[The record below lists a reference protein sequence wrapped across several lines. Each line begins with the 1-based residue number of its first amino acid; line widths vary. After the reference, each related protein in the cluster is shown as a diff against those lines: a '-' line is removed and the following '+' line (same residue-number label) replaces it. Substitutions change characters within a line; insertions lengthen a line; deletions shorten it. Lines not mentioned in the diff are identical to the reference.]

1 MQSVTVEKMFG
12 HWAVEREL
20 GTGGMGMVFLVRHEI
35 TGAVAAVKTLFPGM
49 IVNAESRERFAQEA
63 GAQMNLRHPHIAQ
76 VYDYIEQ
83 DQQSF
88 LVMEY
93 LEQGTLQ
100 DYLRRHPGPV
110 RAEQALAWTKQVL
123 GALGYAHQQR
133 VVHRDLKSS
142 NLMIDRDGQMKVADF
157 GIALVSDARRMTSTG
172 ISVGTAEYISPEQ
185 ITHPRQT
192 DRRADIYSI
201 GVVLY
206 EMLTGRL
213 PFIKETEFETKLA
226 HLQEDV
232 PAPRA
237 INPAIPP
244 ALGAIVLR
252 ALAKDPDGRYQTCA
266 DFAHAIEAFERGEA
280 LPEPA
285 RPFKQTDV
293 RVFPDFSNL
302 PPSNGKPFYPSNGF
316 ATSAAPVRQTPSR
329 NWKPLLWAAG
339 GIGAACLLLFAL
351 ALGLAMRSPGE
362 SKMER
367 YYDLRAGL
375 EHEGAWPQVEAKYRE
390 KIRREPRNGL
400 WYGML
405 IESLS
410 QQKKHKEAE
419 AAAREAM
426 IAEPDEALWPDLLGD
441 ALKLQ
446 GKKAEAEA
454 AYQQAMRMARTAA
467 DRHTFSGDLWSLQ
480 ENWAAAETDYGQ
492 AVKLMP
498 KPALLHVIHG
508 QFLAHLKKWPEAEAE
523 MREAIRLMPKSSDW
537 HGSLGWLFAE
547 QEKWS
552 DAEAA
557 YREAIKINPA
567 RADHHRDLGWTLAKM
582 KRDSDAEAELL
593 QTVQIEPQNPA
604 YRNGLGDYFFNRDN
618 WRRAESEYREAVRLK
633 SDDAVSHGN
642 LAWALFKQNKLQSA
656 EAEFDAAIRL
666 DANNANYRGGRG
678 TTLVRLRRYNEAVT
692 ELREAVRLKPDSS
705 YLHNELGV
713 ALGWQRNFAAAAA
726 EFREAL
732 RLDPKNAVTRRNLR
746 NVT

>member
-20 GTGGMGMVFLVRHEI
+20 GTGGMGVVYLVRHEI
-35 TGAVAAVKTLFPGM
+35 TGAMAAVKTLFPGM

-76 VYDYIEQ
+76 VVDYIEQ

-100 DYLRRHPGPV
+100 EHLRRHPGPV
-110 RAEQALAWTKQVL
+110 RIEQALAWTKQVL
-123 GALGYAHQQR
+123 GALSYAHQQR

-142 NLMIDRDGQMKVADF
+142 NLMLDQSGQMKVADF
-157 GIALVSDARRMTSTG
+157 GIALVADARRMTSTG

-192 DRRADIYSI
+192 DHRADIYSI

-226 HLQEDV
+226 HLQESV

-237 INPAIPP
+237 INPGIPP
-244 ALGAIVLR
+244 ALEAIVLR
-252 ALAKDPDGRYQTCA
+252 AMAKDPEGRYQHCA
-266 DFAHAIEAFERGEA
+266 DFTNAIEAFEQGKTMS
-280 LPEPA
+280 EPA
-285 RPFKQTDV
+285 FFPRPADV
-293 RVFPDFSNL
+293 DVFPAFSTLSPSNSEPFPANKAYAPA
-302 PPSNGKPFYPSNGF
+302 PPS
-316 ATSAAPVRQTPSR
+316 RSR
-329 NWKPLLWAAG
+329 NWKLLLWAAG
-339 GIGAACLLLFAL
+339 AIGAAGILLFAL
-351 ALGLAMRSPGE
+351 VLGLAMRSMGE
-362 SKMER
+362 PKMER
-367 YYDLRAGL
+367 YYRLRAGL
-375 EHEGAWPQVEAKYRE
+375 EHEGTWAQVETRYRE

-405 IESLS
+405 IEALS
-410 QQKKHKEAE
+410 QRKKHKEAE

-426 IAEPDEALWPDLLGD
+426 IAEPGEAIWLDLLGD
-441 ALKLQ
+441 ALKSQ

-454 AYQQAMRMARTAA
+454 AYQQAMRLAGTAA

-508 QFLAHLKKWPEAEAE
+508 QFLANLKKWAEAEAE
-523 MREAIRLMPKSSDW
+523 MREAIRLMPTSSDW
-537 HGSLGWLFAE
+537 RSSLGWLFAE
-547 QEKWS
+547 QEKWA

-557 YREAIKINPA
+557 YREAIRINPA
-567 RADHHRDLGWTLAKM
+567 RADHHRDLGWTLAKA
-582 KRDSDAEAELL
+582 KRDSEAEAELL
-593 QTVQIEPQNPA
+593 KATQIEPENPA
-604 YRNGLGDYFFNRDN
+604 HRNGLGDYFYNRSL

-642 LAWALFKQNKLQSA
+642 LAWALFKQNQLRAA
-656 EAEFDAAIRL
+656 EAEFDAAIQL
-666 DANNANYRGGRG
+666 DPNNAFYRGGRG

-713 ALGWQRNFAAAAA
+713 ALGWQRNFAAAAT

-732 RLDPKNAVTRRNLR
+732 RLDPNNAVTRRNYR

>member
-1 MQSVTVEKMFG
+1 MQSVAVEKMFG

-20 GTGGMGMVFLVRHEI
+20 GTGGMGVVYLVRHEI

-100 DYLRRHPGPV
+100 DYLRRHPGP
-110 RAEQALAWTKQVL
+110 APTEQALAWTKQAL
-123 GALGYAHQQR
+123 QGLGYAHQQR

-142 NLMIDRDGQMKVADF
+142 NLMLDRDGQMKVADF
-157 GIALVSDARRMTSTG
+157 GIALVLDARRLTSTG
-172 ISVGTAEYISPEQ
+172 LSLGTAEYISPEQ
-185 ITHPRQT
+185 ITNPRQI
-192 DRRADIYSI
+192 DQRADIYSI

-213 PFIKETEFETKLA
+213 PFVKETEFETKLA
-226 HLQEDV
+226 HLQEEV
-232 PAPRA
+232 PAPRS

-244 ALGAIVLR
+244 ALEAIVLR
-252 ALAKDPDGRYQTCA
+252 ALAKDPDGRYQSCA
-266 DFAHAIEAFERGEA
+266 DFIRAIEAFERGEA
-280 LPEPA
+280 TPEPA
-285 RPFKQTDV
+285 RPFKQAEV
-293 RVFPDFSNL
+293 QVFPDFSN
-302 PPSNGKPFYPSNGF
+302 PSPSNGKPFYPVNGF
-316 ATSAAPVRQTPSR
+316 ATGDAPARQARSR
-329 NWKPLLWAAG
+329 NWRPLLWAAG
-339 GIGAACLLLFAL
+339 GIGAACLLLFVIV
-351 ALGLAMRSPGE
+351 LGLAMRSPGE

-367 YYDLRAGL
+367 YYAMRAGL

-405 IESLS
+405 IESLL

-426 IAEPDEALWPDLLGD
+426 IAEPEESLWPDLLGD
-441 ALKLQ
+441 MLKLQ

-467 DRHTFSGDLWSLQ
+467 DRHTFAGDLWSLQ

-498 KPALLHVIHG
+498 KPALLRVIHG
-508 QFLAHLKKWPEAEAE
+508 QFLAHLKRWPEAEAE
-523 MREAIRLMPKSSDW
+523 MREAIRLIPNSSDW
-537 HGSLGWLFAE
+537 RSSLGWLFVE
-547 QEKWS
+547 QEKWA

-557 YREAIKINPA
+557 YREAIRINPA
-567 RADHHRDLGWTLAKM
+567 RADHHRDLGWTLAKA
-582 KRDSDAEAELL
+582 KRDSEAEAEL
-593 QTVQIEPQNPA
+593 QKAVQIEPENPA
-604 YRNGLGDYFFNRDN
+604 YHNSLGNYFYDRGN
-618 WRRAESEYREAVRLK
+618 WLRAETEYLEAIRLRL
-633 SDDAVSHGN
+633 DEAAYHGN
-642 LAWALFKQNKLQSA
+642 LGWALLKQNKPQPA
-656 EAEFDAAIRL
+656 EAAFAAAIRL
-666 DANNANYRGGRG
+666 DAGNAEYRGGRG
-678 TTLVRLRRYNEAVT
+678 TTLVRLRRYNEAVA
-692 ELREAVRLKPDSS
+692 ELREAVRLKPDSAF
-705 YLHNELGV
+705 YHNELGV

-732 RLDPKNAVTRRNLR
+732 RLDPNNAVTRRNLR